1 MPWRTRIRNGQ
12 SATCVTR
19 LQHGN
24 PWMRLDVDVTAACP
38 SLRQHPLLA
47 GSHLDACADS
57 LLLTTPQQFDW
68 MAGRCAFGVCE
79 TGVTMEGRD

>member
-1 MPWRTRIRNGQ
+1 MGKVLPVSLACNK
-12 SATCVTR
+12 
-19 LQHGN
+19 LF
-24 PWMRLDVDVTAACP
+24 DVTAACP